1 LTSFS
6 YLTSFYP
13 STWLVGI
20 GAVKY
25 ADLLPEHRASLGTA
39 LLIGWEKGLAMS
51 GGGGHILRHLKRFI
65 LWLM

>member
-1 LTSFS
+1 
-6 YLTSFYP
+6 
-13 STWLVGI
+13 VGI
-20 GAVKY
+20 GAVKH
-25 ADLLPEHRASLGTA
+25 ADLLPEHGASPGAA